1 MLVGTVR
8 LALGSLSDTIPPTTA
23 SCFQLSM
30 KLTSITAPAWCGAL
44 LCLSLPSSAKP
55 RTQNQESLKQEAAMA
70 IRRGVAFLEKAQDE
84 ATGSIGDA
92 EQPAITA
99 LAVLAILGDPGRD
112 SKSLPGAA
120 KKGYD
125 FIASTAK
132 PDGGLYVKGLA
143 NYNTSISL
151 TALMEHPTGDFRPLA
166 RQARAYITG
175 LQQDNEEPGV
185 ADHSH
190 DGGIGYGGSS
200 KYSDLSNT
208 HFALEALYFAQA
220 LDAEQP
226 PSPDEPK
233 LNYAAAIDFVSRCQ
247 NLKKHNA
254 SAWVSEDPANRGG
267 FVYEPGVSKAGEQ
280 DVGEGKKA
288 LRSTGSISYA
298 GLLSLIYAKLTPEDE
313 RVKAVLEWLQNNFSA
328 SENPGLGGQGL
339 YYYYHSMAKALT
351 ALNLGELKKSDGTVI
366 DWRHEIGNRILNS
379 QQPDGSWI
387 NPTARWRES
396 DAIYATALATLTLI
410 HIHNSL

>member
-1 MLVGTVR
+1 MLVVGR
-8 LALGSLSDTIPPTTA
+8 MI
-23 SCFQLSM
+23 M
-30 KLTSITAPAWCGAL
+30 KSKILLLMGVTGILCSVAGPAAGQA
-44 LCLSLPSSAKP
+44 
-55 RTQNQESLKQEAAMA
+55 RTQNQESLKQEAKMA
-70 IRRGVAFLEKAQDE
+70 IRRGVAFLEKQQA
-84 ATGSIGDA
+84 AGGSIGDP

-112 SKSLPGAA
+112 ATALPAA
-120 KKGYD
+120 VKNGFG
-125 FIASTAK
+125 FIASTAQ

-143 NYNTSISL
+143 NYNTSICL
-151 TALMEHPTGDFRPLA
+151 TALMAHPEGDLRPLA
-166 RQARAYITG
+166 RRARAFVAG
-175 LQQDNEEPGV
+175 LQQDNEEKGE

-208 HFALEALYFAQA
+208 HFALEALYYAQA

-233 LNYAAAIDFVSRCQ
+233 LNYEAAIAFVSRCQ
-247 NLKKHNA
+247 NLKSHNT
-254 SAWVSEDPANRGG
+254 SAWVSEDPANKGG

-280 DVGEGKKA
+280 DLGDGKKA

-313 RVKAVLEWLQNNFSA
+313 RIQAVLTWLKDNFS
-328 SENPGLGGQGL
+328 STENPGLGGQGL

-351 ALNLGELKKSDGTVI
+351 TLNLGELRKSDGAVI
-366 DWRHEIGNRILNS
+366 DWRQAIGNQILNT
-379 QQPDGSWI
+379 QQPDGSWA

-396 DAIYATALATLTLI
+396 DTVYATALATLTLI